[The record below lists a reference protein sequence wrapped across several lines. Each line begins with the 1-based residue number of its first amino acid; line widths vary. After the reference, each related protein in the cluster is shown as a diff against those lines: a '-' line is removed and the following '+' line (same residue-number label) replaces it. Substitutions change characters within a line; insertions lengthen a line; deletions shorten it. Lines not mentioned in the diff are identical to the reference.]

1 MAKFLDYPGFAHLL
15 AGFWARVK
23 QELSGFSPQLPP
35 GTMTRRFLTEG
46 DDFTL
51 SMDEQQ
57 EYDETTGLYT
67 DKVVIAFEFLQDV
80 NPLDEFLAYFKLGLS
95 QEEDEGENLEQ
106 RERAVCISC
115 GFSPHKP
122 EALVKLHSRN
132 VWILNE
138 LLGID
143 SGGVDLGTGDWGE
156 LLLLIGLLAFLDLA
170 SLAEH
175 PVQGR
180 WEGNT
185 FYLELRALGDLGNL
199 ANPEAWGDFAGGA
212 VAQLA
217 QSVLME
223 LIPLAELEYL
233 RKTEV
238 YSDDVP
244 DL

>member
-23 QELSGFSPQLPP
+23 QELSGYTPALPP
-35 GTMTRRFLTEG
+35 GAMTRRFLTEG

-51 SMDEQQ
+51 SIDEQQ
-57 EYDETTGLYT
+57 EYDDNTGLYT
-67 DKVVIAFEFLQDV
+67 DKVVIAFEFHQDV
-80 NPLDEFLAYFKLGLS
+80 NPLDDFLAYFKLGLS
-95 QEEDEGENLEQ
+95 QEEDEGEGENLEH
-106 RERAVCISC
+106 RERAVYISC
-115 GFSPHKP
+115 GFSPHEP
-122 EALVKLHSRN
+122 EALIRLHSRN

-175 PVQGR
+175 PMPGR
-180 WEGNT
+180 WEGST

-199 ANPEAWGDFAGGA
+199 GNPEYWGDFTGGA

-238 YSDDVP
+238 TP
-244 DL
+244 E

>member
-23 QELSGFSPQLPP
+23 QELSGFTPQLPP

-51 SMDEQQ
+51 TVDEQQ
-57 EYDETTGLYT
+57 EYDDNTGQPV
-67 DKVVIAFEFLQDV
+67 DKIVVAFEFQQDV
-80 NPLDEFLAYFKLGLS
+80 NPLDEFLACFKLGLS
-95 QEEDEGENLEQ
+95 QDEGENLEQ
-106 RERAVCISC
+106 RERAVYISC
-115 GFSPHKP
+115 RFSPHEP

-143 SGGVDLGTGDWGE
+143 SGGVDLNTGDWGE
-156 LLLLIGLLAFLDLA
+156 LLLLIGLLGFLDLA

-175 PVQGR
+175 PVPGR

-185 FYLELRALGDLGNL
+185 FTLELRALGDLGNL
-199 ANPEAWGDFAGGA
+199 ANPETWGDFTGGA

-223 LIPLAELEYL
+223 LTPLAELEYL

-244 DL
+244 VL